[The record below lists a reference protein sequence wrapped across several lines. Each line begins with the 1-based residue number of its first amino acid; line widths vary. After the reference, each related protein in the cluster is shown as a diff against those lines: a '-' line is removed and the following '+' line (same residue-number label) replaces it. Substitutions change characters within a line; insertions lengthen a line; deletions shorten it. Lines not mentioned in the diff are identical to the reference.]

1 MTPRQH
7 TLVVGGTKGAG
18 RTFASRVAAAGHH
31 VSVLGRT
38 TPAGAGMPLTRHW
51 AVDVADRAALDA
63 VLGDVW
69 REQGAPT
76 SVVLFQRY
84 RGEGDTWAGELAT
97 VLTATRQVI
106 EWAAAHADPKAAA
119 SIVMIAS
126 TAAWLVAT
134 EQPVGYHVAKAALVQ
149 MARYYAVRLGP
160 ASIRVNVVSSG
171 TIVKDESRSFYE
183 AHPELV
189 DLYKKI
195 TPLGRMCTASDIA
208 DVVMF
213 LCGPEASFITG
224 QNLVVDG
231 GLSLRWH
238 ESLARDLS
246 PLHDLPITASGGR
259 TDRRL

>member
-1 MTPRQH
+1 MTPRKH

-18 RTFASRVAAAGHH
+18 RAFAARAAAAGHR
-31 VSVLGRT
+31 VSVLGRSSVE
-38 TPAGAGMPLTRHW
+38 GAAAPLMRHW
-51 AVDVADRAALDA
+51 AVDVSDRTALDA
-63 VLGDVW
+63 VLGEVV

-76 SVVLFQRY
+76 SVALFQRY
-84 RGEGDTWAGELAT
+84 RGGDNTWEGELT
-97 VLTATRQVI
+97 TTLTATRQII
-106 EWAAAHADPKAAA
+106 EWVAAHAEATSAPAM
-119 SIVMIAS
+119 VMIGS
-126 TAAWLVAT
+126 SAAQFIAT

-160 ASIRVNVVSSG
+160 AGIRVNVVSSG
-171 TIVKDESRSFYE
+171 TIVKDESRGFYE
-183 AHPELV
+183 SHPELV
-189 DLYKKI
+189 DLYKRI

-238 ESLARDLS
+238 ESLARDLG
-246 PLHDLPITASGGR
+246 PLRELPITASGGQ
-259 TDRRL
+259 TDRRP

>member
-18 RTFASRVAAAGHH
+18 RTFASRVATAGHH

-63 VLGDVW
+63 ALGEVW

-97 VLTATRQVI
+97 ALTATRQVI

-126 TAAWLVAT
+126 TAAWLIAT
-134 EQPVGYHVAKAALVQ
+134 LVQ

-160 ASIRVNVVSSG
+160 AGIRVNVVSSG
-171 TIVKDESRSFYE
+171 TIVKDESRGFYE
-183 AHPELV
+183 SHPELV
-189 DLYKKI
+189 DLYKRI